1 MNSDPHSG
9 ASVPPG
15 GPALG
20 ISVVIAG
27 LDVADGEDALR
38 SVAGRL
44 LDQAAVTV
52 DFPEALRRREQ
63 RFPTGLP
70 TPIPTAIPHAAPEH
84 VLTPGLALATFVRP
98 VPFGEMGGDG
108 GTVGVRLM
116 AMPLLADASAHLAA
130 LQRLMALLRDQ
141 SAVQDLIDAP
151 DEQQLRERA
160 THHLT
165 VPTPNSPGQDVQ

>member
-1 MNSDPHSG
+1 
-9 ASVPPG
+9 
-15 GPALG
+15 
-20 ISVVIAG
+20 VVIAG

-70 TPIPTAIPHAAPEH
+70 TPIPTAIPHADPEH

-98 VPFGEMGGDG
+98 VPVAEMGRSEERRVGTEWRSRG
-108 GTVGVRLM
+108 GVILY
-116 AMPLLADASAHLAA
+116 
-130 LQRLMALLRDQ
+130 
-141 SAVQDLIDAP
+141 
-151 DEQQLRERA
+151 
-160 THHLT
+160 
-165 VPTPNSPGQDVQ
+165 

>member
-70 TPIPTAIPHAAPEH
+70 TPIPTAIPHADPEH
-84 VLTPGLALATFVRP
+84 VRTPGLALATLHRP
-98 VPFGEMGGDG
+98 VPFGQMGGS
-108 GTVGVRLM
+108 GTVDVQLVV
-116 AMPLLADASAHLAA
+116 MPLLSDAASHLAA
-130 LQRLMALLRDQ
+130 LQRLMHVLRDETTV
-141 SAVQDLIDAP
+141 AALIAAQT
-151 DEQQLRERA
+151 ELRLRA
-160 THHLT
+160 LAAAALR
-165 VPTPNSPGQDVQ
+165 PAG